1 MNITQSNITIK
12 SKKQCF
18 HIRFMYL
25 GTRCFNIKFNLFL
38 ERYFSRHFK
47 EFFYSIKKL
56 VYLASGPPIAT
67 ATNRCLHGSLGMWAK
82 PTPPFQAKAF
92 LEIAVEQQTLLKTSL
107 IPSNYSIFGCSMVK
121 CHTQK
126 EAS

>member
-18 HIRFMYL
+18 HIRFRYL
-25 GTRCFNIKFNLFL
+25 RDILAGILKS
-38 ERYFSRHFK
+38 FSTV
-47 EFFYSIKKL
+47 S

-92 LEIAVEQQTLLKTSL
+92 LEIAVEQQTL
-107 IPSNYSIFGCSMVK
+107 
-121 CHTQK
+121 
-126 EAS
+126 